1 MRMTLYK
8 SYFLW
13 VSVSSSMKWGHWAK
27 LYLRSWYAFCGSYS
41 FVCVSFSKCSTT
53 TLFKVYFLV
62 LFFFF
67 FLPSLSLS
75 SIYGIGGHWLSLRG
89 GRRKKV
95 SYRKGLY
102 PSLQENL
109 NIATTALKGMVY
121 VQTAFSR
128 QALYF
133 FANRIN
139 FKLNAVDS

>member
-1 MRMTLYK
+1 MILYK

-13 VSVSSSMKWGHWAK
+13 VSVSWSKKWGHWAK
-27 LYLRSWYAFCGSYS
+27 LYLRSWYSFYGSYS
-41 FVCVSFSKCSTT
+41 FFFFP
-53 TLFKVYFLV
+53 LFPNAQLLHYLRYISWFFF
-62 LFFFF
+62 FFFF
-67 FLPSLSLS
+67 FLPFLSLS

-89 GRRKKV
+89 GRRKKI